1 MENENEREKNT
12 NNSNSTMYAYSA
24 HTRRDAEMKN
34 DRKTSI
40 FIWSFYFE
48 QRAVRRTWRIKRGE
62 NIGFFFLI
70 YDVMP
75 SALRTS
81 SYEIQTEK
89 SWGTK
94 LFTGQIC
101 GERDDNRKAENIPI

>member
-1 MENENEREKNT
+1 MNEKKTPTTATAQCMRI
-12 NNSNSTMYAYSA
+12 A
-24 HTRRDAEMKN
+24 HTHAEMPKW
-34 DRKTSI
+34 KMI
-40 FIWSFYFE
+40 EKLAFLFEVFISSNALWDAREELSAEKILDF
-48 QRAVRRTWRIKRGE
+48 I
-62 NIGFFFLI
+62 LI